1 MTNDRNTSMSL
12 SAESAQQIEELCNQ
26 GYQLYDQQSYEAAL
40 RVFYQ
45 AWLILPKP
53 QSQYQ
58 QAAWVLTAIGDSYYK
73 IGNFK
78 QSIEAL
84 NSALHCP
91 GGQLAFIHTRL
102 AQAYYETADKNS
114 AAEALSKSRRIR
126 PKTNSKTGAKIPSF
140 HQKHPPKTLVRRIP
154 VRFDA
159 EITFLTSQY
168 YRSSI
173 AA

>member
-1 MTNDRNTSMSL
+1 MTKDRNTPMSL

-114 AAEALSKSRRIR
+114 AAKHFQKAEELD
-126 PKTNSKTGAKIPSF
+126 PKQT
-140 HQKHPPKTLVRRIP
+140 QKLAPK
-154 VRFDA
+154 
-159 EITFLTSQY
+159 
-168 YRSSI
+168 YRLFI
-173 AA
+173 KNTRLKR